1 MTALPGEPWDLGNLA
16 SGIVDP
22 ADRYRTR
29 DTAPRRLRL
38 PQTAQDARTVDS
50 RAFGRNVIAERAR
63 LALVDPIG
71 EHEAM
76 VPIDGVRARQRLV
89 TMAAEAVRRPMTPW
103 RRGDRLPDGREL
115 LTRLGADPN
124 RGRGVMRCLAHE
136 DRRPSLSWRLADDG
150 RALLRCFAG
159 CSFPEIV
166 AAVR

>member
-63 LALVDPIG
+63 LAILDPAG
-71 EHEAM
+71 EWDALTR
-76 VPIDGVRARQRLV
+76 VSPATALRTLRRLN
-89 TMAAEAVRRPMTPW
+89 AATPAPTSAVRTLE
-103 RRGDRLPDGREL
+103 RRPDGRDL

-124 RGRGVMRCLAHE
+124 RGRGVMRCVAHE
-136 DRRPSLSWRLADDG
+136 DRSPSLSWRLADDG
-150 RALLRCFAG
+150 RALLYCHSG
-159 CSFPEIV
+159 CSFGEIV